1 MISVRLWLKRAVM
14 VSFML
19 CASMVPHS
27 AAWAQDA
34 PIVSKLS
41 KNIYSIYW
49 GFFNSLV
56 VIGKKGV
63 LITDPANNNRAAV
76 LKAEIAKLTDLP
88 VTYIVLSHE
97 HFDHVGGVSAFPQA
111 KLVAQKNI
119 HAVLPLDPLDLAPD
133 DIDITFENKYT
144 INMGTTDVEMHFMGA
159 GDGVATTVVY
169 LPWEGVIFTADL
181 YEDKRL
187 TPASFLDDTNMLG
200 VRRILNRIGQWP
212 LKHAVTAHS
221 KSTSPQILRDNIRYF
236 NDLYDAVYPPI
247 AKAAA
252 SDNPFAMFGLLDSLP
267 GTVTLDEYSDWDGYE
282 HLFGH
287 VRRMALSIIHGG

>member
-1 MISVRLWLKRAVM
+1 MTPVRLSLRVAVTAI
-14 VSFML
+14 FML
-19 CASMVPHS
+19 CASLASHS
-27 AAWAQDA
+27 VAWAQDA

-41 KNIYSIYW
+41 DNTYSVFW

-56 VIGKKGV
+56 VIGNKGV
-63 LITDPANNNRAAV
+63 LITDPANDNRAAV

-97 HFDHVGGVSAFPQA
+97 HFDHIGGVGAFPQA

-144 INMGTTDVEMHFMGA
+144 LNMGTTDVEMHFMGA

-169 LPWEGVIFTADL
+169 MPWEGIAFTADL

-212 LKHAVTAHS
+212 IKHAVTAHS
-221 KSTSPQILRDNIRYF
+221 LSSDPQILRDNIRYI

-252 SDNPFAMFGLLDSLP
+252 SDNPFAIYGLLDSLP
-267 GTVTLDEYSDWDGYE
+267 DTVTLEAYADWDGYE
-282 HLFGH
+282 HFSGH